1 MFRAFVIVGEAVSPA
16 MTRDFAFDSVGGM
29 DMRQDCNA
37 ADALHAAGKL
47 PEAIAGY
54 RDAVRADPGFYLS
67 WYGLGCAL
75 CTTGAFADAV
85 EALRRAVKISP
96 NALPARATLG
106 EALYALGQVTDSNR
120 NYARIA
126 SEGHGALRDLALGN
140 IACAAP
146 GDPAM
151 DNAAIRQAREAW
163 IATERARIRPLNT
176 PARARNGKIRIGYL
190 GAFFGS
196 KNWMKGYMGTIN
208 AHDRSRFEV
217 HFIADRTVP
226 SDESGYRDH
235 PDDRIWGVTGV
246 PNEELASLIA
256 ENGIDVLV
264 DLNGYSFQRRLPLLL
279 YKAAPVQFSWV
290 GMYGTTGI
298 AGLDGVIG
306 DAAVAP
312 PEEDFLCT
320 EPILRVRHT
329 YLTFDM
335 FYPTPAV
342 APPPSLTN
350 GYVTFG
356 SLASAYKITDTVIAA
371 WSRILRDVPGS
382 RLLLR
387 NDTLSEPGN
396 RADFTARFA
405 AQGVPA
411 NQSIF
416 EGGAEHFEF
425 LRTYDRIDIAL
436 DAFPYNGGTTTAEAI
451 WQGVPLLTFNGDRW
465 ASRTSRTI
473 LLAAGLDAFA
483 AANEAEFVATG
494 IRMGLAP
501 EALAAPRATQRA
513 RIAATPAFDPTSLCR
528 ELEVLYE
535 AAFEAR
541 AASVPQ
547 TGG

>member
-1 MFRAFVIVGEAVSPA
+1 M
-16 MTRDFAFDSVGGM
+16 
-29 DMRQDCNA
+29 NA
-37 ADALHAAGKL
+37 AQNCDIADRLHAAGKL
-47 PEAIAGY
+47 PEAIAQY
-54 RDAVRADPGFYLS
+54 RAAVRIDSGLYMG

-75 CTTGAFADAV
+75 NTTGAFADAV
-85 EALRRAVKISP
+85 EALRRAVKIAP
-96 NALPARATLG
+96 HAMPARATLG

-120 NYARIA
+120 NYARIV
-126 SEGHGALRDLALGN
+126 RDGDATLKHLALGN

-146 GDPAM
+146 SDPAM
-151 DNAAIRQAREAW
+151 DNAAIRRAREAW
-163 IATERARIRPLNT
+163 IAAEAALIQPLNAK
-176 PARARNGKIRIGYL
+176 PRKRAGKLRIGYL

-196 KNWMKGYMGTIN
+196 KNWMKGYMGVID
-208 AHDRSRFEV
+208 AHDRDRFEV

-226 SDESGYRDH
+226 SAEAGYRDCA
-235 PDDRIWGVTGV
+235 DDRIWGVTGV
-246 PNEELASLIA
+246 PNERLASLIA

-279 YKAAPVQFSWV
+279 YRAAPVQFSWV

-312 PEEDFLCT
+312 PDEEFFHA
-320 EPILRVRHT
+320 EPIVRVSNT

-335 FYPTPAV
+335 FYRVPDV
-342 APPPSLTN
+342 VPPPCLAN

-356 SLASAYKITDTVIAA
+356 SLASAYKITDAVVAA
-371 WSRILRDVPGS
+371 WSRIVKGVPGS

-387 NDTLSEPGN
+387 NRALGEPGN

-411 NQSIF
+411 DRLIL
-416 EGGAEHFEF
+416 EGGTEHFEF

-451 WQGVPLLTFNGDRW
+451 WQGVPLLSFNGDRW

-473 LLAAGLDAFA
+473 LRAAGLGDFA
-483 AANEAEFVATG
+483 APDSAGFVDTG
-494 IRMGLAP
+494 IRLGLAP
-501 EALAAPRATQRA
+501 EALAELRLTQRA
-513 RIAATPAFDPTSLCR
+513 RIATTPAFHPAGLCR
-528 ELEVLYE
+528 ELEALYE
-535 AAFEAR
+535 AALEKHISAI
-541 AASVPQ
+541 PGYQ
-547 TGG
+547 

>member
-1 MFRAFVIVGEAVSPA
+1 M
-16 MTRDFAFDSVGGM
+16 
-29 DMRQDCNA
+29 NA
-37 ADALHAAGKL
+37 AETLAFADRLHAAGKL
-47 PEAIAGY
+47 TEAIAHY
-54 RDAVRADPGFYLS
+54 RDAVRADPGFYLG
-67 WYGLGCAL
+67 WYGLGCAFF
-75 CTTGAFADAV
+75 TTGAFADSV
-85 EALRRAVKISP
+85 TALRRATKMAP

-126 SEGHGALRDLALGN
+126 RDGDATLRLLALGN

-146 GDPAM
+146 SDPAM
-151 DNAAIRQAREAW
+151 DNAAIGRAREAW
-163 IATERARIRPLNT
+163 IAAEAAAIRPLNT
-176 PARARNGKIRIGYL
+176 PPRPRDGKIRIGYV

-196 KNWMKGYMGTIN
+196 KNWMKGYMGAIN
-208 AHDRSRFEV
+208 AHDRNRFEV

-226 SDESGYRDH
+226 SAESGYRDH

-246 PNEELASLIA
+246 PNDKLASLIA

-279 YKAAPVQFSWV
+279 YRAAPVQFSWV

-312 PEEDFLCT
+312 PSEELFYR
-320 EPILRVRHT
+320 EPIRRVSHT

-335 FYPTPAV
+335 FYPTPEV
-342 APPPSLTN
+342 APPPCLTN
-350 GYVTFG
+350 GHVTFG
-356 SLASAYKITDTVIAA
+356 SLASAYKIGDAVIAA
-371 WSRILRDVPGS
+371 WSRIVRGVPGS

-387 NDTLSEPGN
+387 NRTLGESGN
-396 RADFTARFA
+396 RADFAARFA
-405 AQGVPA
+405 AQGLQA
-411 NQSIF
+411 DRLLL
-416 EGGAEHFEF
+416 EGGAEHFAF
-425 LRTYDRIDIAL
+425 LRTYDRVDIAL

-473 LLAAGLDAFA
+473 LLAAGLADFA
-483 AANEAEFVATG
+483 AADEAGFVAAG

-501 EALAAPRATQRA
+501 DALAAARGTQRA
-513 RIAATPAFDPTSLCR
+513 RIASSPAFDPVSLCR
-528 ELEVLYE
+528 ELEALYE
-535 AAFEAR
+535 ATLATKSRGEASPPLR
-541 AASVPQ
+541 R
-547 TGG
+547 